1 MDMINSSDMVV
12 VARMLHGDLVGYFVP
27 PDYRQDV
34 WKWLNSLSCV
44 VNVWEEH
51 LETYRHRRASYGP
64 ASGNN

>member
-1 MDMINSSDMVV
+1 MEMVNQADMVV

-27 PDYRQDV
+27 PEHRQDV
-34 WKWLNSLSCV
+34 WKWLNSLPCV

-51 LETYRHRRASYGP
+51 RETYRNRRVSGP